1 MAIFNSYVKLPEG
14 TTGYSTAL
22 FIDSTYSQ
30 FQIIKHVYA
39 HVLSPSGYGSK
50 IYSAQGN
57 KRMVVFT
64 KTTVM
69 FSQMNQDLTIFKPDN
84 TP

>member
-30 FQIIKHVYA
+30 FQIIKHVLYA

-50 IYSAQGN
+50 IHCPGKQKNGRVY
-57 KRMVVFT
+57 K
-64 KTTVM
+64 
-69 FSQMNQDLTIFKPDN
+69 DN
-84 TP
+84 SHVQPNEPRSYNIQTR

>member
-1 MAIFNSYVKLPEG
+1 MYFHPLGMA
-14 TTGYSTAL
+14 
-22 FIDSTYSQ
+22 Q
-30 FQIIKHVYA
+30 KHT
-39 HVLSPSGYGSK
+39 
-50 IYSAQGN
+50 AQGN